1 MPEEDSQDEFI
12 RVDISYVGFIDQFGL
27 EGMVVLKNLQGDEF
41 PIRAFSGEVAKH
53 ISRFRDGD
61 KTTIPTIY
69 NLIEEI
75 SVLQDLLLIEV
86 RIYRTGS
93 VLRSNLYFKTRKD
106 VITLK
111 NYRASDSIALAAFL
125 DVPIKIRREL
135 FEETIER

>member
-106 VITLK
+106 VITLT
-111 NYRASDSIALAAFL
+111 NYRASDSIALAAFF

>member
-93 VLRSNLYFKTRKD
+93 VLRSNLYFK
-106 VITLK
+106 
-111 NYRASDSIALAAFL
+111 
-125 DVPIKIRREL
+125 IR
-135 FEETIER
+135 

>member
-1 MPEEDSQDEFI
+1 MPEGDSQDEFI
-12 RVDISYVGFIDQFGL
+12 PVDISYVGFIDQFGL

-106 VITLK
+106 VITLT
-111 NYRASDSIALAAFL
+111 NYRASDSIALAAFF

-135 FEETIER
+135 FEET

>member
-1 MPEEDSQDEFI
+1 MPEEDSQYEFI

-106 VITLK
+106 VITLT
-111 NYRASDSIALAAFL
+111 NYRASDSIALAAFF